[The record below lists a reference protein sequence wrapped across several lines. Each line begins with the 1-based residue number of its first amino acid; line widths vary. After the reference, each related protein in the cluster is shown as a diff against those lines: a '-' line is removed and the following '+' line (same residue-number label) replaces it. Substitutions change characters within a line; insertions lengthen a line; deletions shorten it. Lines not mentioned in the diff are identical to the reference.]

1 MGQMSNNTSSVQELS
16 AAGISRGRHRRRR
29 CLAPIFA
36 YGYTPLPI
44 LPHRLGPIETDE
56 RAIAAVTG
64 GGALC
69 VYRRSSSEEK
79 ISL

>member
-1 MGQMSNNTSSVQELS
+1 MEQMSNNTSFVQELS
-16 AAGISRGRHRRRR
+16 AAGISRVRHRKRR

-36 YGYTPLPI
+36 YGYTPLSV
-44 LPHRLGPIETDE
+44 LPHRLGPIEIDG

-69 VYRRSSSEEK
+69 VNRRSSFEEQ